1 MNGLQQIIGGLVAF
15 LFTLMPKDSPIYQW
29 QALFMF
35 HGIIAFCW
43 GIFVWFWMP
52 DSPMKAK
59 CWSEEDK
66 KLIVERLR
74 DNRTGVQNRVFRP
87 EQVKEAFLDPQ
98 GEISFF
104 FFFFGFFF
112 GFFPPSLCPLFPPPR
127 YQRHHHRLTK
137 NAETQSGPSS

>member
-1 MNGLQQIIGGLVAF
+1 MMNGLQQIIGGLVAF
-15 LFTLMPKDSPIYQW
+15 LFTLMPPNSPIHQW

-74 DNRTGVQNRVFRP
+74 ENRTGVQNRVFRP

-98 GEISFF
+98 GEILFF
-104 FFFFGFFF
+104 FFSSSSSSSFFLL
-112 GFFPPSLCPLFPPPR
+112 PSI
-127 YQRHHHRLTK
+127 H
-137 NAETQSGPSS
+137 PSSPFQPLLP